1 MRELPL
7 YPLDQSELEIPIR
20 ESGQTYVYKLRRPT
34 MQDEHETERLSQ
46 TVKVTHPKNKAGE
59 SRIEIKTDHTRAYI
73 AYAKRLI
80 KSVSGFHIEP
90 DISSQGEFVDVSL
103 PAIPPSEH
111 IAGQTVLDML
121 PVHHIRAVGEKVFGG
136 EIKVIEPSEGKIV
149 RSLTGQNLTGLEW
162 LIKDT
167 VIDEETEDD
176 VNDPYAGIGHRV
188 VFLFK
193 DPTAR
198 ALRLWSMNAFN
209 KMNHVG
215 KDNKVTETSS
225 YNLPAIY
232 ELAKT
237 CVHSIRGASI
247 GGREVDLEKHPEDWE
262 WIPHRIQKG
271 MVAIFFDHIVNE
283 LGN

>member
-1 MRELPL
+1 MRTLPL
-7 YPLDQSELEIPIR
+7 YHLDQLELEIPIK
-20 ESGQTYVYKLRRPT
+20 ESGQTYIYKLRRPT
-34 MQDEHETERLSQ
+34 MRDELETERLSQ

-59 SRIEIKTDHTRAYI
+59 TGIEIKTDQTRAYI

-80 KSVSGFHIEP
+80 QSVQGFSIEP
-90 DISSQGEFVDVSL
+90 SQTSDDGFLDVSL
-103 PAIPPSEH
+103 PSILPSGDSPGK
-111 IAGQTVLDML
+111 IILDML
-121 PVHHIRAVGEKVFGG
+121 PVHHIRAVGEQVFGG
-136 EIKVIEPSEGKIV
+136 EIKVIEPFDGKVV
-149 RSLTGQNLTGLEW
+149 RCLTGQNLIGLEW

-176 VNDPYAGIGHRV
+176 VNDPDAGLAHRV

-198 ALRLWSMNAFN
+198 AMRLWETNAFN
-209 KMNHVG
+209 KINYVG

-237 CVHSIRGASI
+237 CVHGIGGACI
-247 GGREVDLEKHPEDWE
+247 GGREVDLQEHPEDWE
-262 WIPHRIQKG
+262 WIPHRIQKSI
-271 MVAIFFDHIVNE
+271 VAIFFNHIVNE